1 MRINEVY
8 MPNGSAANGMNHNNL
23 VLIREITD
31 GYAYLSKVDEQNSTE
46 GCVLFDSHA
55 SYRIPVAGFKKR
67 YALCGRTRAAYRG
80 SASSCR
86 YVMRNANTKRGWE

>member
-46 GCVLFDSHA
+46 GCVLFDSQA